1 MNRQKSLANLRSAK
15 SFLVEWKSSIQG
27 FAMGL
32 PVDPKRIPL
41 NLTDSVYS
49 KWFFIEGQAYKNLPS
64 FQNMGPL
71 LEETFSN
78 FQVLYNFLQKPIPKA
93 GLFGS
98 QKKIDEEHKKKV
110 EELLSNTLFKLQDLI
125 DHTRNLEKEAMQ
137 LTDEEFDE
145 MI

>member
-32 PVDPKRIPL
+32 PVDPRRIPL
-41 NLTDSVYS
+41 ILTDSVYS
-49 KWFFIEGQAYKNLPS
+49 KWFYSEGQAFKGLNS
-64 FQNMGPL
+64 FNQIGIT
-71 LEETFSN
+71 LEETFSS
-78 FQVLYNFLQKPIPKA
+78 FQILHKFMQEPKPKA

-137 LTDEEFDE
+137 LTDEEFE
-145 MI
+145 QML